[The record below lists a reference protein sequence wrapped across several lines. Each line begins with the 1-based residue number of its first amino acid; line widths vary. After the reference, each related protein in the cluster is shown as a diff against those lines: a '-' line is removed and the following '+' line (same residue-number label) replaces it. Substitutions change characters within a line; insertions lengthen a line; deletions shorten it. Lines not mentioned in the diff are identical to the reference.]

1 MKTFCDFLSVPP
13 VNVDSLNRS
22 LSEYGPEYGLYKQER
37 KKEKLNDNQ
46 WLGLNGERLIYLGT
60 KQPNTEN

>member
-1 MKTFCDFLSVPP
+1 MTTFCDFLSVPP
-13 VNVDSLNRS
+13 VNVDSLMFNVD
-22 LSEYGPEYGLYKQER
+22 GPEYGLYKQER

-60 KQPNTEN
+60 KEPNTEN